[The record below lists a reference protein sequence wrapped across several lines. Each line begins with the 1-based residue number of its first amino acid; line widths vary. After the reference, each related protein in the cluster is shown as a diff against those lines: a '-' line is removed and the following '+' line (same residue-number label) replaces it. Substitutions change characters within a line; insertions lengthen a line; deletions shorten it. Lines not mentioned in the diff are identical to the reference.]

1 MSNHEL
7 LCQAPICAGDT
18 NKDFKKE
25 VLWYPGE
32 SVCNLKGQKWQKNQ
46 RRINKLVLKGGFKN
60 MDRYF
65 TADSLSKIGRV
76 TNATKGK

>member
-1 MSNHEL
+1 MHHLNCS
-7 LCQAPICAGDT
+7 APICAGDPEKNWQKT
-18 NKDFKKE
+18 

-32 SVCNLKGQKWQKNQ
+32 PVCSIKATKWQKNQ